1 MNYGKMRKLELK
13 MLKERTNEL
22 SHTEITNFPLS
33 EEISKNEP
41 FAMVFGKNCKDTS
54 PEVIDLDFEGLRETM
69 SIASPRG
76 NGARQGSCRLFHAA
90 NG

>member
-41 FAMVFGKNCKDTS
+41 FVLTPTEN
-54 PEVIDLDFEGLRETM
+54 
-69 SIASPRG
+69 
-76 NGARQGSCRLFHAA
+76 
-90 NG
+90 